1 MTSER
6 KIAANRENAKKSTG
20 PRSEVGRAVSRYNA
34 RRHGLAT
41 GVGSDPA
48 YRDDIEEL
56 ARLLSWDGG
65 REEVGEFAREAAEA
79 HLELMR
85 IRRFR
90 VHLYERLRFL
100 SDPSKESLREELGKQ
115 LDRLQRYERRALSRR
130 KRAMRLIDEIDQYE
144 VRHPGF

>member
-41 GVGSDPA
+41 GVASDPA
-48 YRDDIEEL
+48 YCDDIEEL
-56 ARLLSWDGG
+56 ARLLSPAGG
-65 REEVGEFAREAAEA
+65 GEELGEFAREAAEA

-90 VHLYERLRFL
+90 VRFYESMHFL
-100 SDPSKESLREELGKQ
+100 SDPSKENLLELGEQ
-115 LDRLQRYERRALSRR
+115 LTKLQRYERRALSRR
-130 KRAMRLIDEIDQYE
+130 KRAMRLLDEID
-144 VRHPGF
+144 